1 MLPKHIGL
9 IMDGNGRWGKKKG
22 LSRSHGHFEGI
33 KTLEMVIN
41 TGINLGI
48 DVITFYT
55 FSSQNWKR
63 SKKEVEY
70 LMELP
75 TIFFREKISEFMSKN
90 IRVRVS
96 GNIDELPLE
105 TKKTL
110 VQAMRETKDNTGIII
125 NFAFNYGGREEIIQA
140 TKRIVE
146 DIQKGELSKDKVD
159 ERCLET
165 YLYTNL
171 LPRPDLI
178 IRTGGE
184 QRLSNFLLWQSA
196 YTQLYFTDVL
206 FPDFNNEDFL
216 KAINHFKMTV
226 KGRELYY

>member
-33 KTLEMVIN
+33 KSLEMVIN

-63 SKKEVEY
+63 SKEEVEY

-105 TKKTL
+105 TRKTL
-110 VQAMRETKDNTGIII
+110 VQAIRETKDNTGVII

-140 TKRIVE
+140 TKKIVE
-146 DIQKGELSKDKVD
+146 DMQKGELSKDKVD

-165 YLYTNL
+165 YLYTNS
-171 LPRPDLI
+171 LPSPDLI

-206 FPDFNNEDFL
+206 FPDFNEEDFL

>member
-206 FPDFNNEDFL
+206 FPDFNNENFL

-226 KGRELYY
+226 KGRVLYY